1 MVSIILVT
9 LSEVWSCMKVICFFS
24 LSLSL
29 SLTHIHTHT
38 HTQTWKGNMDKAGKT
53 TIKDSKSDFTKVSF
67 KPDLSKFKMT
77 HLDKDTVAIMT
88 RRAYDLA
95 GCTKGV
101 SVYLNGTKLPVS
113 EMSRHLALIV

>member
-1 MVSIILVT
+1 M
-9 LSEVWSCMKVICFFS
+9 
-24 LSLSL
+24 
-29 SLTHIHTHT
+29 
-38 HTQTWKGNMDKAGKT
+38 GKAGKT
-53 TIKDSKSDFTKVSF
+53 IVKDSKSDFTKVTF
-67 KPDLSKFKMT
+67 KPDLAKFKMT

-113 EMSRHLALIV
+113 VVSRNLIN